1 MNKCY
6 NFVAVLLLLCCCFVV
21 AVYYTICNYL
31 NKCYNFFI
39 YFLLIN
45 QSVNLPYKKF
55 IYALAS
61 NASKVLGLICLPF
74 FHLFYL
80 IYTMI
85 YFWNCYN
92 FKKFFLEGI
101 FWNALP
107 AVLNNIICCN
117 FKNVTTLKIFF
128 KGYIW
133 ERSLPFLIIVYVIML
148 KVLQLF

>member
-1 MNKCY
+1 MKYMRTSQLYSYIIIRYIVYLELITILSYQSAVGITLQLLWYYFGITVYYTICNYLNKCY
-6 NFVAVLLLLCCCFVV
+6 YFVAILLLLCCYFVV

-61 NASKVLGLICLPF
+61 NASKVLGLIVCLF
-74 FHLFYL
+74 FSCFICYL

-85 YFWNCYN
+85 YF
-92 FKKFFLEGI
+92 
-101 FWNALP
+101 
-107 AVLNNIICCN
+107 
-117 FKNVTTLKIFF
+117 
-128 KGYIW
+128 
-133 ERSLPFLIIVYVIML
+133 
-148 KVLQLF
+148 